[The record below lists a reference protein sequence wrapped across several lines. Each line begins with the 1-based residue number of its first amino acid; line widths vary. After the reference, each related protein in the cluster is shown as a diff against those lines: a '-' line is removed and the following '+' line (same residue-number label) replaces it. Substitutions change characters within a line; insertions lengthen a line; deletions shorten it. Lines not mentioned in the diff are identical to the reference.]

1 MYFYKRREF
10 VRSCIYIEFVLAFI
24 LILTIIAW
32 MESEKAIE
40 LFHKEFEIAIKEKK
54 NFEIK
59 IEIENFEIFM
69 ISKSIDNTDL
79 KSEFLIPFT
88 ESETSA
94 KIEKTF
100 NNKKLSCLI
109 FSDFDSKKDIFK
121 SAKVDFNNLKAQI
134 DKLSKIISLGL
145 ILRGK
150 SPFKFFIKLSQVIL
164 HIFDRKIEQK
174 NICILKMIEVFK
186 SKILQIKFKKDHKF
200 DFINDKKFDFESK
213 DTTKNYQVLDYMTF
227 ILFICKLNG
236 KDFIKNRKQDDPNK
250 ENIQIPL
257 YHNIVKYLKKFY
269 NFFIPIRNQPSNR
282 TDVTSRI
289 SDTIREY
296 RVEEIDLNPL
306 ILHSNHLANSTPLN
320 EHRSREILTDTV
332 LASESHILNNN
343 IYSPEY
349 FNSTDLNIT
358 ARDIPGT
365 ANAFIAPLDFISN
378 INNSENQN
386 SSSSSNSANCTD
398 LKDIL
403 KNSEAM
409 PIDLSSNIS
418 SNLIMEDEDIS
429 EAVCLQMNENL
440 SQTILSESFLR
451 LQPEQE
457 TEEEFL
463 NNSKPMN
470 SNNESKIPDLED
482 SEGFIQQNLKSNSPR
497 IMASQENIVPLSF
510 SSKEALNELI
520 KCESRYSLPHL
531 EDSDTTPL
539 NNLQTAII
547 QTQETDNLNQIL
559 QITNSDENVSCI
571 SNILSESSFQLSIN
585 NSNSSNIIYPSGSNN
600 EDLETSISTSR
611 HNISPNNQTN
621 TMHSPTI
628 FRPQIE
634 PVRSHSQQNLYESD
648 TLLQPKTPETSDIS
662 HTNTCFANTT
672 GILDDNSFEYLDES
686 DSACVIQENASLTVQ
701 NITNA
706 LICDQPII
714 YTAEKQQDKYMHQ
727 NRYTPSNHV
736 YLHSH

>member
-121 SAKVDFNNLKAQI
+121 SEKVDFNNLKAQM

-200 DFINDKKFDFESK
+200 DFINDKK
-213 DTTKNYQVLDYMTF
+213 NLILILDYMTYIF
-227 ILFICKLNG
+227 FICELNG
-236 KDFIKNRKQDDPNK
+236 KDFIKNRKPDDPNI
-250 ENIQIPL
+250 ENIQILL
-257 YHNIVKYLKKFY
+257 YHNIVKSLKNFY
-269 NFFIPIRNQPSNR
+269 NFFIPIRNLPSNR

-289 SDTIREY
+289 SDTIRDY
-296 RVEEIDLNPL
+296 RVEEIDFNPL
-306 ILHSNHLANSTPLN
+306 ISHSNPLANSTPLN
-320 EHRSREILTDTV
+320 EHRSREILTDTL

-365 ANAFIAPLDFISN
+365 ANAFIAHLDFISN

-386 SSSSSNSANCTD
+386 SSSSINSANCTD
-398 LKDIL
+398 LKDIV
-403 KNSEAM
+403 KDSEAM
-409 PIDLSSNIS
+409 PIDLSSNIA
-418 SNLIMEDEDIS
+418 SNLIMEDGDIS

-440 SQTILSESFLR
+440 SQTILAESCLG

-463 NNSKPMN
+463 NNSKP
-470 SNNESKIPDLED
+470 
-482 SEGFIQQNLKSNSPR
+482 
-497 IMASQENIVPLSF
+497 
-510 SSKEALNELI
+510 
-520 KCESRYSLPHL
+520 
-531 EDSDTTPL
+531 
-539 NNLQTAII
+539 
-547 QTQETDNLNQIL
+547 
-559 QITNSDENVSCI
+559 
-571 SNILSESSFQLSIN
+571 
-585 NSNSSNIIYPSGSNN
+585 
-600 EDLETSISTSR
+600 
-611 HNISPNNQTN
+611 
-621 TMHSPTI
+621 
-628 FRPQIE
+628 
-634 PVRSHSQQNLYESD
+634 
-648 TLLQPKTPETSDIS
+648 
-662 HTNTCFANTT
+662 
-672 GILDDNSFEYLDES
+672 
-686 DSACVIQENASLTVQ
+686 
-701 NITNA
+701 
-706 LICDQPII
+706 
-714 YTAEKQQDKYMHQ
+714 
-727 NRYTPSNHV
+727 
-736 YLHSH
+736 

>member
-1 MYFYKRREF
+1 
-10 VRSCIYIEFVLAFI
+10 
-24 LILTIIAW
+24 

-69 ISKSIDNTDL
+69 IVKSVDNTDL
-79 KSEFLIPFT
+79 KSKFLIP
-88 ESETSA
+88 A

-121 SAKVDFNNLKAQI
+121 SAKVDFNNLKAQM

-213 DTTKNYQVLDYMTF
+213 DTTKNYQVLDYMTYIF
-227 ILFICKLNG
+227 FICELNG
-236 KDFIKNRKQDDPNK
+236 KDFIKNRKPDDPNK

-257 YHNIVKYLKKFY
+257 YHNIVKSLKNFY
-269 NFFIPIRNQPSNR
+269 NFFIPIRNLPSNR

-289 SDTIREY
+289 SDTMRDY
-296 RVEEIDLNPL
+296 RVEEIDFNPL
-306 ILHSNHLANSTPLN
+306 ISHSNPLANSTPLN

-365 ANAFIAPLDFISN
+365 ANAFIAHLDFISN

-386 SSSSSNSANCTD
+386 SSSSINSANCTD
-398 LKDIL
+398 LKDIV
-403 KNSEAM
+403 KDSEAM
-409 PIDLSSNIS
+409 PIDLSSNIA
-418 SNLIMEDEDIS
+418 SNLIMEDGDIS

-470 SNNESKIPDLED
+470 SNNEGFRKLDTKNLE
-482 SEGFIQQNLKSNSPR
+482 SNSPR

-520 KCESRYSLPHL
+520 KCESRYSPTHL
-531 EDSDTTPL
+531 KDSDTTPL

-571 SNILSESSFQLSIN
+571 SNILSESSFELSPSN
-585 NSNSSNIIYPSGSNN
+585 RNSSNIIYPSGSNN
-600 EDLETSISTSR
+600 IDLETSISTSR
-611 HNISPNNQTN
+611 HNISHHNQTN

-634 PVRSHSQQNLYESD
+634 PVRSHGQQNLYESD
-648 TLLQPKTPETSDIS
+648 TSLQPKTPETSDIS

-672 GILDDNSFEYLDES
+672 GILDEIL
-686 DSACVIQENASLTVQ
+686 L
-701 NITNA
+701 NI
-706 LICDQPII
+706 
-714 YTAEKQQDKYMHQ
+714 
-727 NRYTPSNHV
+727 
-736 YLHSH
+736 